1 MTVIVCIDDRGGMLF
16 NRRRLSRDR
25 VLTADA
31 VAFAQAEGKRL
42 SICGFSEKLFEEHT
56 DCVTVDENFLE
67 KNDAVCFVE
76 NKALSPL
83 VDRIDR
89 LVLYRWNR
97 TYPFDTA
104 LDIDPEKA
112 PWKLLS
118 REEFA
123 GYSHEKITKEIY
135 VK

>member
-1 MTVIVCIDDRGGMLF
+1 MTAIVCLDDRGGMLF

-31 VAFAQAEGKRL
+31 VAFAKAEGKKL
-42 SICGFSEKLFEEHT
+42 SINSFSEKLFEEYSNFI
-56 DCVTVDENFLE
+56 TVDENFLDS
-67 KNDAVCFVE
+67 NAAVCFVE
-76 NKALSPL
+76 NKALAPYL
-83 VDRIDR
+83 QLIDR
-89 LVLYRWNR
+89 LVIYRWNR

-104 LDIDPEKA
+104 IDIDVSIS
-112 PWKLLS
+112 PWRLLS
-118 REEFA
+118 QEEFA

>member
-1 MTVIVCIDDRGGMLF
+1 MTVIVCLEDRGGMLF

-31 VAFAQAEGKRL
+31 VAFAKAEGKRL
-42 SICGFSEKLFEEHT
+42 SINSFSEKLFEEYSNFI
-56 DCVTVDENFLE
+56 TVDENFL
-67 KNDAVCFVE
+67 DSDAAVCFVE
-76 NKALSPL
+76 NKALAPHL
-83 VDRIDR
+83 QRIDR
-89 LVLYRWNR
+89 LVIYRWNR

-104 LDIDPEKA
+104 IDIDVSTA
-112 PWKLLS
+112 PWRLLS